1 MNIPRSFHFA
11 DRRVIY
17 WPRTIFKSKETAL
30 LSPKSSGQ
38 EGHSGKMVIHIN
50 GFLHAGSSSKRRH
63 SHQFLGCVFAF
74 VFLLLA
80 MPLPA
85 QEKNPFAGDA
95 KVAKLGEYQFRLNCA
110 FCHGLG
116 ARGGGRG
123 PDLTRA
129 QKHHGNSDA
138 EIFHSIH
145 DGIPGTAMPAATNG
159 GIGVGMTDEEIW
171 QVVTYIRSVQVKA
184 PAQPLG
190 NPEHGRELF
199 HGAAGC
205 STCHMIQG
213 KGGRLGPDLTSTGAS
228 RSTEYLIDSVR
239 NPSRRLAQGILEAMK
254 EFPQEY
260 ESVTVV
266 TDDGTKVTGV
276 VLNED
281 QFTVQMMD
289 TREHFHLLE
298 KNKLRSF
305 EKTRES
311 LMPAYDQKALSDKDL
326 QDLIAYLQSV
336 GAQ

>member
-1 MNIPRSFHFA
+1 MA
-11 DRRVIY
+11 
-17 WPRTIFKSKETAL
+17 
-30 LSPKSSGQ
+30 
-38 EGHSGKMVIHIN
+38 IHRN
-50 GFLHAGSSSKRRH
+50 GFLRAESSSNRWH
-63 SHQFLGCVFAF
+63 SHQFPGCVLAIVFFF
-74 VFLLLA
+74 VG

-95 KVAKLGEYQFRLNCA
+95 KGSKLGEYQFRLNCA

-129 QKHHGNSDA
+129 QKRHGNSDA
-138 EIFHSIH
+138 EIFHNIH

-190 NPEHGRELF
+190 NPEHGKELF
-199 HGAAGC
+199 SGTAAC

-213 KGGRLGPDLTSTGAS
+213 EGGRLGPDLTTTGAS

-239 NPSRRLAQGILEAMK
+239 NPSRRLAQGIFEAMK

-260 ESVTVV
+260 AAVTVV
-266 TDDGTKVTGV
+266 TADGTKLIGV

-281 QFTVQMMD
+281 QFTLQMMD
-289 TREHFHLLE
+289 TREQLHLFE

-311 LMPAYDQKALSDKDL
+311 LMPAYDPKALSDKDL